1 MKIAI
6 ISNGF
11 SGATL
16 PLAQHLYDEGNI
28 VDNYYIVTMGARC
41 IESIDFSTSIPYKT
55 TPVILPLSNRLYKYL
70 SPHIKVTLLPTFR
83 KMIRLEKMGVGK
95 ILPLI
100 NRYLIRHYL
109 KKIEL
114 NKYDVVNV
122 VVHTEYE
129 VIVCKELKKMKI
141 PFIISYHEVLKQLTG
156 NIELKQEVLQTIN
169 CAPIIVHSDN
179 TRHELCQHSNISP
192 NNVQVIH
199 FGAFESYKS
208 YDDMVLSKAQEFDY
222 FLYLGYIKPYK
233 GLKCLYDASKYL
245 SQSIRFIIAGGGY
258 DESLDKFK
266 QNSNFKIINRFLSNE
281 EVASLIRNCKA
292 VVLPYISASQSGL
305 VQTAMVY
312 GKPVIA
318 TRVGAFSEI
327 IKDKK
332 NGILVQPANAT
343 ELANAI
349 NSFDQYEFASV
360 YSEEYAWNYITH
372 QYLELFKKTYEN
384 N

>member
-16 PLAQHLYDEGNI
+16 PLAQHLYDESNN
-28 VDNYYIVTMGARC
+28 VDNYYIVTMGASC
-41 IESIDFSTSIPYKT
+41 IESIDFSHSIPYKSD
-55 TPVILPLSNRLYKYL
+55 PIILPQSNRLYKYL
-70 SPHIKVTLLPTFR
+70 SPQIKVTLLPTFR

-100 NRYLIRHYL
+100 NRYLIRQYL
-109 KKIEL
+109 KKIEF

-122 VVHTEYE
+122 VVHTELE
-129 VIVCKELKKMKI
+129 VIVCKELKKMNI
-141 PFIISYHEVLKQLTG
+141 PFVISYHEVLKQLTG
-156 NIELKQEVLQTIN
+156 NMELKQEVLQTIN

-192 NNVQVIH
+192 DNVHVIH

-208 YDDMVLSKAQEFDY
+208 YDDTISSKEQESDY

-233 GLKCLYDASKYL
+233 GLKCLYNASKYL

-281 EVASLIRNCKA
+281 EVASLIKNCKA
-292 VVLPYISASQSGL
+292 VVLPYISAS
-305 VQTAMVY
+305 
-312 GKPVIA
+312 PV
-318 TRVGAFSEI
+318 S
-327 IKDKK
+327 
-332 NGILVQPANAT
+332 
-343 ELANAI
+343 
-349 NSFDQYEFASV
+349 Y
-360 YSEEYAWNYITH
+360 TH
-372 QYLELFKKTYEN
+372 LTLPTN
-384 N
+384 